1 MTKRELQ
8 SVRDWCRD
16 ERIDCLYFLADPADA
31 EGSCRLEE
39 QGFRQVDM
47 RVTLKRSGAVPPIPL
62 PLPRGRVRP
71 FSESD
76 LDGLREIART
86 NHRNTRFR
94 NDGHFPPSLCDALY
108 ERWIENSCR
117 GQADRV
123 FVAEWDGR
131 PAGYITCHREIS
143 KEGRIGLF
151 AVERRA
157 RGQGLGAGLLR
168 DAIEWFQSEA
178 VTDIHVATQGS
189 NEPAQRAYRKQAFL
203 VESVRAWFHYWPRL
217 AESHSPR

>member
-8 SVRDWCRD
+8 SVCDWCR
-16 ERIDCLYFLADPADA
+16 EQRIDCLYFLADPADA
-31 EGSCRLEE
+31 AGTRRLEE
-39 QGFRQVDM
+39 HGFRRVDM
-47 RVTLKRSGAVPPIPL
+47 RVTLKRSSAIPPIPL
-62 PLPRGRVRP
+62 RLPRGRVRP

-76 LDGLREIART
+76 LDGLRGIART

-117 GQADRV
+117 GEADRV
-123 FVAEWDGR
+123 FVAEWDGQ
-131 PAGYITCHREIS
+131 PVGYITCHREAS

-157 RGQGLGAGLLR
+157 RGNGLGAGLLR
-168 DAIEWFQSEA
+168 DAIEWFRSEA
-178 VTDIHVATQGS
+178 IADILVVTQGDS
-189 NEPAQRAYRKQAFL
+189 EPAQRAYRKQAFL
-203 VESVRAWFHYWPRL
+203 VESVRAWFHYWPRF